1 MVVNTTGINYR
12 DLVQIILIFK
22 REKKKVND
30 KKMKKTVL
38 ILLANIVFFGM
49 SWAQDTANQQA
60 TEVTETNR
68 ARNQVDEKIYQLAL
82 RYNDINVAKAK
93 LYDLMERNPRNLRYP
108 ELLASLYFEM
118 EQYSSA
124 ALVALDMLER
134 DDKNI
139 AALEIAAYSLEQV
152 GALERALPHFES
164 LHLLSGDLFSLYKTS
179 YLQYTLKKYDE
190 AMNSVNML
198 IKNNKS
204 GEQNLTFPTENN
216 QSQEVSMVAAALNL
230 KGLIY
235 KDQGSNNEAKAAFEE
250 ALQKNP
256 DFELAKTNLA
266 SL

>member
-1 MVVNTTGINYR
+1 MR
-12 DLVQIILIFK
+12 K
-22 REKKKVND
+22 S
-30 KKMKKTVL
+30 VL
-38 ILLANIVFFGM
+38 ILVAQLIFTGGV
-49 SWAQDTANQQA
+49 WAQETAA
-60 TEVTETNR
+60 TPPAETSESNR
-68 ARNQVDEKIYQLAL
+68 LRNQADEKIYQMAL
-82 RYNDINVAKAK
+82 RYNDINVAKVK
-93 LYDLMERNPRNLRYP
+93 LYELMERNPRNVLYP
-108 ELLASLYFEM
+108 ETLASLYFEM
-118 EQYSSA
+118 EQYSSS

-139 AALEIAAYSLEQV
+139 SALEIAAYSLEQV